1 MLQQRYF
8 YHFDIVTT
16 SKQRRF
22 NVMCR
27 VYTSF

>member
-1 MLQQRYF
+1 MTLKRR
-8 YHFDIVTT
+8 VTT

-27 VYTSF
+27 LG